1 VFAAGHVTLDADSD
15 EPHAHVDKALGGWQQ
30 GDCVVGN
37 TDFVYQ
43 VLAETPVTSTASN
56 PPNNKFEVI
65 AAEIPGVVVISQTC
79 DIQRKTIIRPYIEVA
94 ALIRCPENVSIDEV
108 RKGLRPQYAYV
119 PGVAEHALIADLDQI
134 MTIEKPLLISYA
146 CTRGC
151 RDDSEL
157 RVFARCVARKFS
169 RFAFPDDFN
178 QSVKKLVELVK
189 GKHNSAVSD
198 EGAAFRALTEIRVAA
213 LPHWQADKIDLF
225 FYFIREE
232 SDEAAG
238 KQPWSHWAN
247 LWCSRV
253 KPGGRF
259 RSIDGAVLPLSRI
272 RADEIIGSDTL
283 DLDHLST

>member
-1 VFAAGHVTLDADSD
+1 VTLDADFP

-37 TDFVYQ
+37 IDFVYQ
-43 VLAETPVTSTASN
+43 TLVDAPVTEMASD
-56 PPNNKFEVI
+56 PPSNKVEVI
-65 AAEIPGVVVISQTC
+65 AAEIPGVVVVSQTC

-94 ALIRCPENVSIDEV
+94 ALIRCPANVSIDEV
-108 RKGLRPQYAYV
+108 RNGLRPQYAYV
-119 PGVAEHALIADLDQI
+119 PGVAEHGLIADLDQI
-134 MTIEKPLLISYA
+134 MTVEKPLLVSYA

-151 RDDSEL
+151 RDDSEI
-157 RVFARCVARKFS
+157 RAFARCVARKFS

-178 QSVKKLVELVK
+178 ASVKKLVEHVK
-189 GKHNSAVSD
+189 SKHDSAESD
-198 EGAAFRALTEIRVAA
+198 EGAAFRALREIRVTA

-225 FYFIREE
+225 FYFIREG

-238 KQPWSHWAN
+238 NQPWSHWAN

-259 RSIDGAVLPLSRI
+259 RSVDGVVLPLSRI
-272 RADEIIGSDTL
+272 RADEFIGSDTL

>member
-1 VFAAGHVTLDADSD
+1 VALDADSH

-37 TDFVYQ
+37 IDFVYQ
-43 VLAETPVTSTASN
+43 ILAEVPVTATAST
-56 PPNNKFEVI
+56 PPSNRFEVV
-65 AAEIPGVVVISQTC
+65 AAEIPGVVVVSQTC
-79 DIQRKTIIRPYIEVA
+79 DIQRKTIVRPYVEVA
-94 ALIRCPENVSIDEV
+94 ALVQCPANVSVDEV
-108 RKGLRPQYAYV
+108 RKALRPQYACI
-119 PGVAEHALIADLDQI
+119 PGVADQGLIADLDQI
-134 MTIEKPLLISYA
+134 MTVEKPLLVSYA

-151 RDDSEL
+151 RDDFEI

-178 QSVKKLVELVK
+178 ASVKKLVELVK
-189 GKHNSAVSD
+189 GKHDSAESD
-198 EGAAFRALTEIRVAA
+198 VGAAFRALREIRVAA
-213 LPHWQADKIDLF
+213 LPNWQADQIDLF
-225 FYFIREE
+225 FYFIREG

-253 KPGGRF
+253 KLGGRF
-259 RSIDGAVLPLSRI
+259 RSVDGVVLPLSRI
-272 RADEIIGSDTL
+272 RADELIGSDTL